1 MQKMRQPWQAFYV
14 YWFLDKTSW
23 YLAES
28 SGVTVNMGGE
38 VIDIFVSLVDNL
50 ADVVDTD
57 VNLVDSWAQ
66 AVDTDVPLVDMS

>member
-1 MQKMRQPWQAFYV
+1 M
-14 YWFLDKTSW
+14 
-23 YLAES
+23 AES
-28 SGVTVNMGGE
+28 SGVAVNMGGE